1 MVRILLIA
9 LLSLAACDST
19 DVPVQ
24 GLSAEAAASLEP
36 LLLDEHH
43 AEALYARVIA
53 DFGPVQ
59 PFVNIRE
66 AEIRHAASLEAV
78 YARYGLRLPDN
89 PFTPET
95 VDGFLSV
102 AAACAA
108 AVDAE
113 IANAALYDAALRVDL
128 PADIRQVVTS
138 NRSASLD
145 SHLPAFE
152 RCAASSSRRS
162 H

>member
-1 MVRILLIA
+1 MARLLLIA

-19 DVPVQ
+19 TGPAP
-24 GLSAEAAASLEP
+24 GLSSEAASALEP
-36 LLLDEHH
+36 LLLDEYH
-43 AEALYARVIA
+43 AEAVYTRVIT
-53 DFGPVQ
+53 DLGPVQ

-66 AEIRHAASLEAV
+66 AEGRHAASLEAV

-89 PFTPET
+89 PFSAET
-95 VDGFLSV
+95 VDGFASV

-108 AVDAE
+108 GVEAE
-113 IANAALYDAALRVDL
+113 IANAALYDTALEIDL
-128 PADIRQVVTS
+128 PADVRQVVTS

-152 RCAASSSRRS
+152 QCAGSSSRGAR
-162 H
+162 